1 VVVVIGTSEGE
12 GRERILGLLG
22 MLSEESLLEAI
33 GAVTA
38 EPGGSGPPLAA
49 AVLDGERRV
58 FVAHAGGVVVAHAD
72 GQEHRVDLGPGERLG
87 ALPRSAEQIR
97 LTIGSVRAPIAGTDL
112 VEGIVIGGGVLA
124 TVTPLEPPPAPAKL
138 DVISLAADSAPP
150 ESLVGL
156 EPLPVGAPSADD
168 EESKAAEIDDDSIF
182 VPGVRCPRD
191 HHNSPGARF
200 CHRCGIRMGAHR
212 SLVIVE
218 GPRPPLGV
226 LVLDDGDTFAL
237 VSDAIIGRE
246 PTGRHRPEWR
256 GGTVHDRRSG
266 APRLARPRASHAGRL
281 GGDSGGPG
289 VGQRHVGTDG
299 RGVLAPARARPAARA
314 PVGDP
319 P

>member
-1 VVVVIGTSEGE
+1 M
-12 GRERILGLLG
+12 GR
-22 MLSEESLLEAI
+22 
-33 GAVTA
+33 
-38 EPGGSGPPLAA
+38 
-49 AVLDGERRV
+49 
-58 FVAHAGGVVVAHAD
+58 
-72 GQEHRVDLGPGERLG
+72 GERLG

-124 TVTPLEPPPAPAKL
+124 TVTPLEPPPARAKL

-182 VPGVRCPRD
+182 VPGVQCPRD
-191 HHNSPGARF
+191 QDNSPGARF
-200 CHRCGIRMGAHR
+200 CHRCGMRMGVHR

-246 PTGRHRPEWR
+246 PTADA
-256 GGTVHDRRSG
+256 TVQSG
-266 APRLARPRASHAGRL
+266 EAEPFTIDDTERLASRAHARVTLDGWEVILEDRASASGTWVRMGEESWRRLVPDQRLALQSGTRLKIGGREL
-281 GGDSGGPG
+281 LFEHHH
-289 VGQRHVGTDG
+289 R
-299 RGVLAPARARPAARA
+299 
-314 PVGDP
+314 
-319 P
+319 